1 MKLKIFLLLL
11 AATLVGTGVW
21 LKLEERKEILA
32 EVESIKRRWMPDF
45 DLNSV
50 SEVIIKTNRESLLI
64 KKNAD
69 TWSIQ
74 GERPQRA
81 DLARI
86 GQLVQRMKNI
96 KPTEEVTAGPAQFAD
111 FELLEP
117 DGVAQGAGTL
127 VELRDKDS
135 HRIGAIIVGK
145 QAFAR
150 PDPQSPFPPSPNG
163 RFIVPAGSSGP
174 VGVVAE
180 GFDSISSKIE
190 AWVERSETP

>member
-32 EVESIKRRWMPDF
+32 EVEAIKRRWMPDF
-45 DLNSV
+45 DLNTV
-50 SEVIIKTNRESLLI
+50 SEVLIKTNRDSLLI
-64 KKNAD
+64 RKNAD
-69 TWSIQ
+69 TWFIQ
-74 GERPQRA
+74 GETPQRA

-96 KPTEEVTAGPAQFAD
+96 KPTEEVTAGPTQFAG

-135 HRIGAIIVGK
+135 RRIGAIIVGK
-145 QAFAR
+145 QSFAR
-150 PDPQSPFPPSPNG
+150 PDPRSPFPPSPNG

-180 GFDSISSKIE
+180 GFDSISPKIG

>member
-32 EVESIKRRWMPDF
+32 EVEAIKRRWMPDF

-69 TWSIQ
+69 TWFIQ
-74 GERPQRA
+74 GETPQRA

-135 HRIGAIIVGK
+135 RRIGAIIVGK

-174 VGVVAE
+174 VGVVTE